1 MIACLIIAVGSVQP
15 RIPVLAIEGGGG
27 GGGGRGFTGEF
38 SKRGSLDPRYE
49 RVLSV
54 LGPIRKAGRGAG

>member
-27 GGGGRGFTGEF
+27 GGGGGLREDFPKGG
-38 SKRGSLDPRYE
+38 
-49 RVLSV
+49 V
-54 LGPIRKAGRGAG
+54 